1 MLSLRSRSYRSAYCH
16 LNFGQ
21 RIRRHTDLRAIG
33 AQAEFRQA
41 EISPDGTYLAV
52 DVVHEG
58 RRALAVLKTEDL
70 EVIKVSGF
78 TMLVGGFGWINNDR
92 LVLTIV
98 RKRYGREAPG
108 SFGEIYAVNADG
120 SAPST
125 FMASTQMS
133 RRSPMAMCWAR
144 LMIGTF

>member
-1 MLSLRSRSYRSAYCH
+1 MLNPLKSLTHNSVILKAVRLSFLALC
-16 LNFGQ
+16 LLPLKVWAED
-21 RIRRHTDLRAIG
+21 TPAIPTYEQLA

-78 TMLVGGFGWINNDR
+78 
-92 LVLTIV
+92 
-98 RKRYGREAPG
+98 
-108 SFGEIYAVNADG
+108 
-120 SAPST
+120 
-125 FMASTQMS
+125 
-133 RRSPMAMCWAR
+133 
-144 LMIGTF
+144 